1 MNIEIVNP
9 DKTVFE
15 GEAKAVLLPGMDGFF
30 EILDNHAPLI
40 SVLKKGKIK
49 VIDNKGAENFY
60 EVNGGVVEN
69 LNNKVLILV
78 D

>member
-1 MNIEIVNP
+1 MFIEIVNP
-9 DKTVFE
+9 DKTIFE
-15 GEAKAVLLPGMDGFF
+15 GEAKAVLLPGVDGFF
-30 EILDNHAPLI
+30 EILDRHAPLI
-40 SVLKKGKIK
+40 SVLRKGKIK
-49 VIDNKGAENFY
+49 VTGEKGEENFY

>member
-15 GEAKAVLLPGMDGFF
+15 GEAKAVLLPGIDGFF
-30 EILDNHAPLI
+30 EILENHAPLI

-49 VIDNKGAENFY
+49 VVDMNNKESFY

-69 LNNKVLILV
+69 LKNKVLILV